1 MAVHELGNDHLTVRV
16 CGFGARLMSVLAPD
30 RKGHLASV
38 VLGHDEEEPYQ
49 QDRTFLGAVVG
60 RFGGRIPQGR
70 FTLEGRQHQVP
81 TNEPDAAV
89 HGGTDGYDLQLWQ
102 EEPAE
107 DGTSVTFR
115 HASPDGDNGFP
126 GALTATAT
134 YTLDGADLRIDLV
147 ATTDRTTVVNLL
159 GHAYFNLGGGSASVD
174 DHLLQVNAS
183 SYLPVGEGLLLTG
196 AVEPV
201 EGALDL
207 REPRRVGALIRR
219 RHPQLDMAGGL
230 DHGFVLDGAGE
241 GGLREAAVVH
251 HPGSG
256 RTLTVLTDQ
265 PALQVYSGNMLD
277 GTARLRDGLAARQ
290 GDALCLEPHQ
300 HLGLPEQTAACVL
313 HPGQEA
319 RSRTVLRFGV
329 A

>member
-16 CGFGARLMSVLAPD
+16 CGLGARLMSVLAPD
-30 RKGHLASV
+30 REGHVAHV
-38 VLGHDEEEPYQ
+38 VLGHDDEESYRD
-49 QDRTFLGAVVG
+49 DRSFLGAVVG

-70 FTLEGRQHQVP
+70 FTLDGHQHQVP
-81 TNEPDAAV
+81 TNEPDAAL
-89 HGGTDGYDLQLWQ
+89 HGGTGGFDLQPWQ
-102 EEPAE
+102 EAPAD
-107 DGTSVTFR
+107 DGASVTFR
-115 HASPDGDNGFP
+115 HVSPNGDNGFP
-126 GALTATAT
+126 GELTATAT
-134 YTLDGADLRIDLV
+134 YTVDGSDLRIDLV
-147 ATTDRTTVVNLL
+147 ATTDRTTIVNLL
-159 GHAYFNLGGGSASVD
+159 GHAYFNLSGGCASVD
-174 DHLLQVNAS
+174 DHLLQVNAG

-196 AVEPV
+196 AVKPV
-201 EGALDL
+201 DAALDL
-207 REPRRVGALIRR
+207 REPRRVGALVRR
-219 RHPQLDMAGGL
+219 RAPQLELACGL
-230 DHGFVLDGAGE
+230 DHGFVLDGPAE
-241 GGLREAAVVH
+241 GGLREAAVVR

-277 GTARLRDGLAARQ
+277 GSARLRDGLAARQ